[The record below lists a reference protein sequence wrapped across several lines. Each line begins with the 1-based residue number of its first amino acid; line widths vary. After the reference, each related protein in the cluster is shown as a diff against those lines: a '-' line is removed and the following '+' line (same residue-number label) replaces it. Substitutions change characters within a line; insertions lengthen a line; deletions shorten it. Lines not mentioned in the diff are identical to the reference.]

1 KTLSGRGYP
10 FLLLFVSVLALT
22 GALPAGAAPRWIP
35 IGPEGGTVPTLVID
49 PATPGTVYAG
59 TDGGGVWKSVDGGAS
74 WSWSSLGMGNVPV
87 RDLAL
92 DPRTSSTLYAATD
105 FGFAKSVDGGATWAA
120 KNDGIPAA
128 DRRLVQL
135 AVDPRRS
142 GVIYAA
148 SPFGLVKSV
157 DGGESWQSLS
167 GPFHAVNLLALDP
180 VRTATLYAATD
191 LGLYKSTDGGATWR
205 ATGPL
210 PVETGLTALLAAPG
224 VVYAAV
230 LSFAPDQPV
239 LFASRNGGASWSR
252 TGRGLEGRVVHALAV
267 SPRTGALYAGTPEGI
282 FRGLDGGATFQPVG
296 PGGTFLSFALAPGGR
311 RGDTVYAGAQDLG
324 VFKSADGGRSWRA
337 ASSGLLAT
345 EVAGLALGPAT
356 EAGLPGTLYAASP
369 NGQAWRS
376 DDSGRS
382 FAAVAPLPLPVPR
395 SYFGALAVDPS
406 QPFLVYAGL
415 QGFIAR
421 SANGGLLWRRKTGG
435 GVLGKMD
442 TREILVDPEDP
453 RTVYA
458 AGRPYTAH
466 GDGCATAKSADRGES
481 WTCIPERLDDL
492 VLDPLAPRTLY
503 GAARSGGVRKSTDGG
518 ATWRDASAGL
528 AGPFGNVFV
537 SILAP
542 APSASGTLYA
552 GGLGGIFKTTD
563 GGAVWAPA
571 RDQGL
576 PLGYPYAL
584 TRIAV
589 DPADPQVVYAVDSF
603 VGNSLENPTR
613 ARVYRSTDGAA
624 TWSLLSDGLPRVTG
638 TSRLVTDPR
647 HPGVLYLGTLGRGVY
662 ELVP

>member
-1 KTLSGRGYP
+1 MKITKTLSGRGYP
-10 FLLLFVSVLALT
+10 CLLLFVSVLALT
-22 GALPAGAAPRWIP
+22 GAPPASAAPRWIP

-87 RDLAL
+87 HALAL
-92 DPRTSSTLYAATD
+92 DPRISSTLYAATD

-191 LGLYKSTDGGATWR
+191 LGLYKSTDGGATWS

-210 PVETGLTALLAAPG
+210 PVETGLTALRAAPG

-230 LSFAPDQPV
+230 LSFAPDQSV

-252 TGRGLEGRVVHALAV
+252 IGRGLEGRVVHALAV

-311 RGDTVYAGAQDLG
+311 RGDTVYAGAQDLA
-324 VFKSADGGRSWRA
+324 VYKSVDGGRSWQT
-337 ASSGLLAT
+337 ASTRLLAT
-345 EVAGLALGPAT
+345 EVVGLALGPAPASAT
-356 EAGLPGTLYAASP
+356 LATLYAASP
-369 NGQAWRS
+369 GGQIWRS
-376 DDSGRS
+376 ADAGRS
-382 FAAVAPLPLPVPR
+382 FAVESPLPLSLPL
-395 SYFGALAVDPS
+395 SYLGALAVDPS
-406 QPFLVYAGL
+406 QPEIVYAGL
-415 QGFIAR
+415 LGLVAR
-421 SANGGLLWRRKTGG
+421 SANGGGVWRRKTGG
-435 GVLGKMD
+435 GALGKMS
-442 TREILVDPEDP
+442 TRVVLVDPQDP
-453 RTVYA
+453 RTIYA
-458 AGRPYTAH
+458 AGAPYTAH
-466 GDGCATAKSADRGES
+466 GDGCQTWKSTDSGTG
-481 WTCIPERLDDL
+481 WTCIPLHFFDL
-492 VLDPLAPRTLY
+492 VLDPSSPETLY
-503 GAARSGGVRKSTDGG
+503 GSTGDAVRKSTDGG
-518 ATWRDASAGL
+518 ATWSHASGGL
-528 AGPFGNVFV
+528 GGV
-537 SILAP
+537 SVRELAI
-542 APSASGTLYA
+542 APSSPGTLYA
-552 GGLGGIFKTTD
+552 ITAAGIAKTAD
-563 GGAVWAPA
+563 GGAHWTLAG
-571 RDQGL
+571 DQGL
-576 PLGYPYAL
+576 PVGFPYSL
-584 TRIAV
+584 THIAV
-589 DPADPQVVYAVDSF
+589 DPVDPQVVYVVDDF
-603 VGNSLENPTR
+603 VGNPLLDPSR
-613 ARVYRSTDGAA
+613 ARVYRSIDGAA

-647 HPGVLYLGTLGRGVY
+647 HPGVLYLGTFGRGVY